1 MSFSSVSCLKQ
12 RMRGDRM
19 RVSCP
24 AQTPLWR
31 RADGYNALCMKT
43 VAESGKARWQ
53 HETLEPALKKSPERA
68 TTFTTISGR
77 PIDRLYTAE
86 DVEGI
91 DYDRDVN
98 NPGVFPYT
106 RGIHPTGYRGK
117 LWTMRQ
123 FAGFGTPE
131 DTNGRYKTLLKAGG
145 TGLSVAFDLPTLMGR
160 DPDHELSLGEVGKCG
175 VSIMSLADMETLFDG
190 IQLADIT
197 TSMTINSPAAMIFAM
212 YLVVAEQQGA
222 DWKKISGTIQND
234 ILKEFIAQKE
244 YIFPPRP
251 SMRLITDIFAFCA
264 DQVPKWN
271 TISVSGY
278 HIREA
283 GATAVQELAFTLRDG
298 LEYVQWGVDAGLD
311 VDAFVPQIS
320 FFFNAH
326 SDFFEEIA
334 KYRAARK
341 IWAEAMRDRFHARN
355 ERSWKL
361 RFHSQTAG
369 VSLTAQQPYNNVVRT
384 ALQALSAV
392 LGGTNSLHTN
402 SLDEALALP
411 TAEAA
416 TLALRTQ
423 QIIAHESGVTNVV
436 DPLGG
441 SYFVEKLT
449 KDMEDGA
456 LAYFRTIDAMGG
468 MVDAIERGFPQ
479 QEIAESSYRFQ
490 QAFERKEKIMVGV
503 NAFVQQDDPPLE
515 ILYIDESTS
524 DTQLAKLEA
533 LRKTRDRERVT
544 RSLDALRAAAGTTE
558 NLMPRILDAVRA
570 YATVGEMC
578 DALRDVWGEYEEVPI
593 I

>member
-1 MSFSSVSCLKQ
+1 LK
-12 RMRGDRM
+12 
-19 RVSCP
+19 
-24 AQTPLWR
+24 L
-31 RADGYNALCMKT
+31 MKSAT
-43 VAESGKARWQ
+43 TASPRESAK
-53 HETLEPALKKSPERA
+53 E
-68 TTFTTISGR
+68 TFTTISGR
-77 PIDRLYTAE
+77 PINRLYTAE
-86 DVEGI
+86 DLAGL
-91 DYDRDVN
+91 DYDRDLGD
-98 NPGVFPYT
+98 PGTFPYT
-106 RGIHPTGYRGK
+106 RGIHPSGYLGK

-131 DTNGRYKTLLKAGG
+131 ETNARYKQLLAAGS

-160 DPDHELSLGEVGKCG
+160 DPDHPLALGEVGKCG
-175 VSIMSLADMETLFDG
+175 VSVVSLADMERLFDG
-190 IQLADIT
+190 ISLGEIT
-197 TSMTINSPAAMIFAM
+197 TSMTINSPAPMIFAM

-222 DWKKISGTIQND
+222 SWRTLSGTIQND

-251 SMRLITDIFAFCA
+251 SMRLITDVFRFCVKE
-264 DQVPKWN
+264 VPKWN

-283 GATAVQELAFTLRDG
+283 GATALQELAFTLRDG
-298 LEYVQWGVDAGLD
+298 IEYVQWGIDAGLD
-311 VDAFVPQIS
+311 VDEFAPRLS

-341 IWAEAMRDRFHARN
+341 IWARVMRDRFGAKD

-361 RFHSQTAG
+361 RFHTQTAG

-411 TAEAA
+411 TAAAA

-423 QIIAHESGVTNVV
+423 QIIAHESGVANVV

-441 SYFVEKLT
+441 SYFLERLT
-449 KDMEDGA
+449 LDMEEGTYR
-456 LAYFRTIDAMGG
+456 YFDTIDRMGG
-468 MVDAIERGFPQ
+468 MVAAVEQGFPQ
-479 QEIAESSYRFQ
+479 REIAEASYRFQ
-490 QAFERKEKIMVGV
+490 QDVEQRERVIVGV
-503 NAFVQQDDPPLE
+503 NAHVETDEEPML
-515 ILYIDESTS
+515 ILYIDEKAAG
-524 DTQLAKLEA
+524 TQEARLAHV
-533 LRKTRDRERVT
+533 RRTRDQGKV
-544 RSLDALRAAAGTTE
+544 DGALRALREAAQGTANTMYP
-558 NLMPRILDAVRA
+558 LLDCVRA

-578 DALRDVWGEYEEVPI
+578 DALRAVWGEYEEVPSI
-593 I
+593 